1 MYEAE
6 SKDQKND
13 RITNGDYGMMSG
25 EHERIEKTD
34 LEEKEYQKVMEAAMR
49 AGQILLSNGA
59 EISRV
64 EDTIDRICHHYGI
77 ESANAFVLSNGI
89 FTTMGGRREEFFA
102 KVQHIPVSGAHLNK
116 VAAVNQLSREIA
128 EGKHTIDDVEHCLDE
143 IEHMQGKKMLTQIA
157 ASGVGSASFCYL
169 LGGDMAD
176 CFAAFVIGFF
186 LYAFILFG
194 TKNRSKI
201 VANMAGSAF
210 ATFLCI
216 VLYRLGIGHHMSSM
230 IIGAV
235 VPLVPGVA
243 FTNAIRDIANGDYI
257 AGTVRMLDA
266 LLVFVSIALGVG
278 VVLSINYRLT
288 GGNLL

>member
-1 MYEAE
+1 
-6 SKDQKND
+6 
-13 RITNGDYGMMSG
+13 MSV
-25 EHERIEKTD
+25 EHEIRENGQLNIHEKQRVV
-34 LEEKEYQKVMEAAMR
+34 EIAMR
-49 AGQILLSNGA
+49 AGQILLANGA

-89 FTTMGGRREEFFA
+89 FTTMGNCREEFFA

-128 EGKHTIDDVEHCLDE
+128 EGKHTIDELDHCLDD
-143 IEHMQGKKMLTQIA
+143 IEKMPGKRASTQML
-157 ASGVGSASFCYL
+157 ASGVGGAAFCYL

-176 CFAAFVIGFF
+176 CFSAFVTSYL
-186 LYAFILFG
+186 LYVYVLFG
-194 TKNRSKI
+194 TGKLSKI
-201 VANMAGSAF
+201 VANMVGSAF
-210 ATFLCI
+210 ATALCI
-216 VLYRLGIGHHMSSM
+216 IMYHMGIGHHMSSM

-235 VPLVPGVA
+235 VPLVPGVG
-243 FTNAIRDIANGDYI
+243 FTNAIRDIADGDYI

-278 VVLSINYRLT
+278 VMLSINHRLT

>member
-1 MYEAE
+1 MREG
-6 SKDQKND
+6 KID
-13 RITNGDYGMMSG
+13 RVTNGDYDMMSG
-25 EHERIEKTD
+25 EHEIKEKQY
-34 LEEKEYQKVMEAAMR
+34 LEESEHQKVMEVAMR

-64 EDTIDRICHHYGI
+64 EETIDRICHYYGI

-128 EGKHTIDDVEHCLDE
+128 EGMHTIDELEHCLDE
-143 IEHMQGKKMLTQIA
+143 IENMPGKRPLTQIV
-157 ASGVGSASFCYL
+157 ASGIGGAAFCYL

-176 CFAAFVIGFF
+176 CFAAFVTGFL
-186 LYAFILFG
+186 LYVLVLYG

-201 VANMAGSAF
+201 VANMMGSAF

-216 VLYRLGIGHHMSSM
+216 VMYHLGIGHHMSSM

-243 FTNAIRDIANGDYI
+243 FTNAIRDIADGDYI

-266 LLVFVSIALGVG
+266 LLVFASIALGVG
-278 VVLSINYRLT
+278 VMLSINQRLT